1 VGVPP
6 GTPAVLKGPP
16 VDPILLLIVA
26 LGLLAVGWQGHRL
39 SRASAARRAAR
50 AGFLAAC
57 VPLLSDTR
65 LRIEPDGFPRLA
77 GTSGGARF
85 DLRVVPDT
93 LTTRKLPALW
103 LLVTLTEPSPLPA
116 TWHLMLRPR
125 GTETFSAFDRLPR
138 ILPPQPG
145 LPEDSQIRTDLGGPP
160 PPALAEVVARLGE
173 DRLKEVVLSPGG
185 LRVTW
190 LAEEAHRGRYLIFRD
205 AEMGREPLPPETL
218 APLLDALLGLRASLG
233 PERRRA

>member
-1 VGVPP
+1 M
-6 GTPAVLKGPP
+6 
-16 VDPILLLIVA
+16 DRILLLTAVA
-26 LGLLAVGWQGHRL
+26 LGLAALVWQVRRLA
-39 SRASAARRAAR
+39 RASAARRDAR
-50 AGFLAAC
+50 ARYLAAC
-57 VPLLSDTR
+57 AGLLSDTFV
-65 LRIEPDGFPRLA
+65 RIEPDGFPRLA
-77 GTSGGARF
+77 GTTGEARF

-103 LLVTLTEPSPLPA
+103 LLVTLTEPMPLSA

-138 ILPPQPG
+138 VLPPQPD
-145 LPEDSQIRTDLGGPP
+145 LPEDSQLRTDGSGPP
-160 PPALAEVVARLGE
+160 PPALADAVARLGE
-173 DRLKEVVLSPGG
+173 DRLKEVVLSPKG

-190 LAEEAHRGRYLIFRD
+190 LVEEANRGRYLIYRD

-218 APLLDALLGLRASLG
+218 APLLDALLDLRASLRG

>member
-1 VGVPP
+1 
-6 GTPAVLKGPP
+6 
-16 VDPILLLIVA
+16 VDILLLPLVA
-26 LGLLAVGWQGHRL
+26 ALAVATLAWQARRL
-39 SRASAARRAAR
+39 ARASAARRDAR
-50 AGFLAAC
+50 AGYLAAC
-57 VPLLSDTR
+57 AGLLSDTR
-65 LRIEPDGFPRLA
+65 TRTEPDGFPRLA

-103 LLVTLTEPSPLPA
+103 LLVTLTEPMPLSA

-125 GTETFSAFDRLPR
+125 GTETFSAIGGLPR

-145 LPEDSQIRTDLGGPP
+145 LPEDSQLRTDGGGGPP
-160 PPALAEVVARLGE
+160 PPCLAETVARLGE
-173 DRLKEVVLSPGG
+173 DRLKEVVLSPKG

-205 AEMGREPLPPETL
+205 AEMGQAPLRPETL
-218 APLLDALLGLRASLG
+218 APLLDALLALRAALQ

>member
-1 VGVPP
+1 M
-6 GTPAVLKGPP
+6 
-16 VDPILLLIVA
+16 DRILLLIAAA
-26 LGLLAVGWQGHRL
+26 LGLAILGRLAFRL
-39 SRASAARRAAR
+39 ARASAARRAAR

-57 VPLLSDTR
+57 AGLLSDTR
-65 LRIEPDGFPRLA
+65 TRIEPDGFARLA

-85 DLRVVPDT
+85 DLRVAPDT

-103 LLVTLTEPSPLPA
+103 LLVTLTEPMPLAA

-138 ILPPQPG
+138 ILPPQPD
-145 LPEDSQIRTDLGGPP
+145 LPEDSQLRTDSPGGLP

-173 DRLKEVVLSPGG
+173 DRLKEVVLSPKG

-205 AEMGREPLPPETL
+205 AEMGQAPLPPATL
-218 APLLDALLGLRASLG
+218 TPLLDALLELRAALQ